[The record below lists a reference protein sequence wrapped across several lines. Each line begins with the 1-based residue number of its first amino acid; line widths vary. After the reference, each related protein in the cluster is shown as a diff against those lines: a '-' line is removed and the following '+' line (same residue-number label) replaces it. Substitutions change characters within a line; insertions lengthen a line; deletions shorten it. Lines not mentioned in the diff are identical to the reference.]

1 MPRCQWLCCP
11 LKFWITFE
19 FWPFL
24 TNVIFKMSS
33 NQPGILGEMFISG
46 QRQYSR
52 KKTCLEVTMKLHM
65 KLFYFVGVVLI
76 PVPINAE
83 TSHLS
88 TESICQYSSIILS
101 NLSDICCFSFQEVP
115 AHQWFSTRMATLRD
129 DTISSSTRTP
139 TGPPRST
146 ESSALG
152 PISSTSEWDFKH
164 THTHTEVGEWV
175 KSQKLTS
182 SGLFARSWSL
192 SVSTFYNFH

>member
-1 MPRCQWLCCP
+1 MWS
-11 LKFWITFE
+11 LKCHLISLAYWG
-19 FWPFL
+19 
-24 TNVIFKMSS
+24 KCSS
-33 NQPGILGEMFISG
+33 QASGNILG
-46 QRQYSR
+46 R
-52 KKTCLEVTMKLHM
+52 KRAWKFKQNLTMKLHM

-139 TGPPRST
+139 TGPQRST